1 MRVQDIMS
9 EALKSCRPETNL
21 AEAASIMWEGDCGIL
36 PVTGDDGKVIGMITD
51 RDIAIA
57 AGTTNRLP
65 SEIQVGDAMSRDLFD
80 CNADDDIHAALET
93 MRRGKVRRLP
103 VLNSEGVI
111 QGILSINDVARHAE
125 KTDARKT
132 TTELSFDDLVIT
144 LKAISEHRRLALL
157 MEAQVAT
164 PR

>member
-9 EALKSCRPETNL
+9 VALKSCRPETNL

-65 SEIQVGDAMSRDLFD
+65 SEIQVGDAMSRDLFH
-80 CNADDDIHAALET
+80 CNPDDDIHLALET
-93 MRRGKVRRLP
+93 MRKGKVRRLP
-103 VLNSEGVI
+103 VVNSEGVI
-111 QGILSINDVARHAE
+111 EGILSINDVARHAE
-125 KTDARKT
+125 KTEGRKA
-132 TTELSFDDLVIT
+132 TELSFDDLVIT

>member
-36 PVTGDDGKVIGMITD
+36 PVTDDSGKVLGMITD

-57 AGTTNRLP
+57 AGTTNKLP
-65 SEIQVGDAMSRDLFD
+65 SEIQVGDAMSKDVFD
-80 CNADDDIHAALET
+80 CDPDDEIHAALET
-93 MRRGKVRRLP
+93 MRKGKVRRLP
-103 VLNSEGVI
+103 VINRDGVI
-111 QGILSINDVARHAE
+111 EGILSLNDVARHAI

-132 TTELSFDDLVIT
+132 ATELSFDDVVIT
-144 LKAISEHRRLALL
+144 LKSISEPRRLALQ
-157 MEAQVAT
+157 MEAQVAR
-164 PR
+164 PS